1 MTDEQWEQLR
11 PFAEAMEH
19 SWNIFVEYKR
29 SMQSN
34 LYYTGGQA
42 LRRKME
48 AEITADEFRQAWLK
62 TKTAYDAQRLK
73 VLGF

>member
-11 PFAEAMEH
+11 PFAEAMAH
-19 SWNIFVEYKR
+19 SWNILVGYQR
-29 SMQSN
+29 SMQST

-48 AEITADEFRQAWLK
+48 TEITADEFRQAWLK